1 MGYITIGQVL
11 RRFLRP
17 RRLAIFEAA
26 LIGLVSAFA
35 IVLLKQGVALLGS
48 WRVAIS
54 YQFPAWWV
62 LPAIGFLCGLLSG
75 LLMEWFA
82 PEAAGSGIPQVKAV
96 LATVPIPL
104 DLRVALVKL
113 VGAVLA
119 LGSGLPLGR
128 EGPTIQVGAAL
139 AAQLS
144 RWFPT
149 SPSHRRQL
157 IAAGAGAGLAASF
170 GTPIAGVLFVV
181 EGLFHDV
188 SGFTLGTEILASF
201 IGSVVSRLLGGEELD
216 LSSYAISAQ
225 THFTAGEIPFYLL
238 LGILAGLLAPL
249 FINGV
254 VASLTLSRRVLRLS
268 LPLRVGLAGLIAGI
282 TMACL
287 PETFRDNAGVREMLA
302 TGSLSW
308 QLTAIALASQF
319 FLTLVAYGAGAPG
332 GLFAPILLIGS
343 ALGYLVGT
351 GEMHSLAVT
360 LPVTYAFVGMGAFFS
375 AVNRVPIT
383 AVVIVFEL
391 TTDFNLVLPLM
402 ISSVMAYFVADRI
415 SSQSLF
421 DRLLAWNGIRL
432 GREAEGMGAWAELTA
447 TEVMQ
452 RRVETLASQI
462 TLEQA
467 IQAFSRSHHRG
478 FPVVED
484 GKLVGIVTQSDLDN
498 IPQTQTARTM
508 TLSEIMTRHPVT
520 VRPTD
525 KLMDVLSL
533 LTRTKL
539 SRLPVTEGRQLL
551 GIITRSDILRAESA
565 HLSGNTGPS
574 GPQAA
579 PSYCV
584 YQTRAPATGDGRILV
599 PLGNPLKAAPLLQI
613 ALAIARDR
621 NYELEC
627 LHAIQIPSHTPPREA
642 TVDAVPGRR
651 LLQQA
656 VRLGRAHKIPVHT
669 QIRVAHDVAQT
680 ILETIKERH
689 IKLLIMGW
697 KGSTLT
703 PGRIF
708 SDVVDTAIRQ
718 ADCTVVL
725 VKLDEALAP
734 VKSGIFVREARDIP
748 AERLRKRTSAN
759 LHLNLNRWLIF
770 MAGGPNAQQA
780 VQLLPGL
787 VSLGNSPEIRL
798 CQVSQPAASPP
809 DETVLED
816 ASHFLKQRLS
826 YPVISTPVCAESVP
840 DAAIDLVQK
849 KQCDAIVLGAS
860 REGMLTQAI
869 RGNIPETIARNCN
882 CTVILVRSAVNQD
895 SKLG

>member
-1 MGYITIGQVL
+1 MGYATAVK
-11 RRFLRP
+11 FLRTLVRP
-17 RRLAIFEAA
+17 KRLAIFEAA

-35 IVLLKQGVALLGS
+35 IVLLKQGVALLGG
-48 WRVAIS
+48 WRVAAS
-54 YQFPAWWV
+54 YQHSAWWV
-62 LPAIGFLCGLLSG
+62 LPGIGLMGGLLSG
-75 LLMEWFA
+75 LLMHWFA

-96 LATVPIPL
+96 LASVPIPL
-104 DLRVALVKL
+104 DLRVAIVKL
-113 VGAVLA
+113 VSAVLA
-119 LGSGLPLGR
+119 LGAGLPLGR

-216 LSSYAISAQ
+216 LSSYAINAQ
-225 THFTAGEIPFYLL
+225 THFTAMEIPFYLL
-238 LGILAGLLAPL
+238 LGVLAGVLAPL
-249 FINGV
+249 FIQGV
-254 VASLTLSRRVLRLS
+254 LASLTLSRRTVRMS
-268 LPLRVGLAGLIAGI
+268 LPFRLGLAGLVVGVTIA
-282 TMACL
+282 AL
-287 PETFRDNAGVREMLA
+287 PAAFRDNAGVREMLA
-302 TGSLSW
+302 TGTATW
-308 QLTAIALASQF
+308 QMTAIALASQF

-332 GLFAPILLIGS
+332 GLFAPILVIGS

-351 GEMHSLAVT
+351 GEMTLLGET

-402 ISSVMAYFVADRI
+402 IASVTAYFVADRI
-415 SSQSLF
+415 SGQSLF
-421 DRLLAWNGIRL
+421 AQLLAWNGIRL
-432 GREAEGMGAWAELTA
+432 EQETAGLGSWTELSA
-447 TEVMQ
+447 TDVMQ
-452 RRVETLASQI
+452 RRVETLSSQM
-462 TLEQA
+462 TLEQV

-484 GKLVGIVTQSDLDN
+484 GRLVGIITQSDLDN
-498 IPQTQTARTM
+498 LSQRQSASQILLSQVM
-508 TLSEIMTRHPVT
+508 TPHPMT

-533 LTRTKL
+533 LTRSKL
-539 SRLPVTEGRQLL
+539 SRLPVTEGRRLL

-565 HLSGNTGPS
+565 HLSGDTAPTGPQS
-574 GPQAA
+574 D

-584 YQTRAPATGDGRILV
+584 YQTCAPSTGQGRILV
-599 PLGNPLKAAPLLQI
+599 PLLGHSRQTAPLLQL
-613 ALAIARDR
+613 ALSIARDR

-627 LHAIQIPSHTPPREA
+627 LHVIEVPRHTPPSEA

-656 VRLGRAHKIPVHT
+656 VRMGRSHRIPIHT
-669 QIRVAHDVAQT
+669 QVRAAHDVAQT
-680 ILETIKERH
+680 ILEVVKQRH
-689 IKLLIMGW
+689 IELLIMGW

-718 ADCTVVL
+718 AACKVML
-725 VKLDEALAP
+725 VKLGEAFAP
-734 VKSGIFVREARDIP
+734 TAAGILDRRDP
-748 AERLRKRTSAN
+748 PGQRNRPQQQ
-759 LHLNLNRWLIF
+759 LHLNRWLIF

-780 VQLLPGL
+780 IRFLPGL
-787 VSLGNSPEIRL
+787 TSLGDRPEIRL
-798 CQVSQPAASPP
+798 CQVFQPDAFSLEA
-809 DETVLED
+809 TVLEK
-816 ASHFLKQRLS
+816 ASHQLKQQLS
-826 YPVISTPVCAESVP
+826 CPIIENLVCAESVP
-840 DAAIDLVQK
+840 DAALDLVEK
-849 KQCDAIVLGAS
+849 NQCDAIILGAS
-860 REGMLTQAI
+860 REGMLNQVLK
-869 RGNIPETIARNCN
+869 GNIPEAIARTCT
-882 CTVILVRSAVNQD
+882 CTVILVSSPVPNPTNPT
-895 SKLG
+895 